1 MSALPDLRV
10 PSPPRGEGQGEG
22 SSLSPGTAPHPN
34 PLPTAWGE
42 GTIFRDLP
50 REHGFEPLH
59 VEGRLPESLKGT
71 LYRCGPAKFSIGG
84 EPYLHWFD
92 ADGAVAAV
100 RIDHGKVEGAVRTVN
115 TRWLKAEQR
124 AKKQLYRSY
133 AQLGRGWRRWLTLPK
148 NPANISVLPHGDE
161 VLALWEAGLPIALD
175 ANTLETKGETTLGG
189 RIGPTFSAHPHRVGN
204 TTYNFGVHYGP
215 KFSLDLYANF
225 QRLGNVPLARPTLV
239 HDFIATPRH
248 LIFFCP
254 PVRLRLARLLAG
266 IGSFDEN
273 LAWEPEHGTEVI
285 VVPLASPEKPIRFAV
300 PPFFQWHLVNA
311 WEEVNEL
318 TVDFIPYDDFTTNAW
333 FGRAPYDAPSL
344 PPASRYARAHLDLK
358 ARRMDVEVLSET
370 SWEFPAIHPH
380 DAGLR
385 HDETWMLDM
394 SSGLPPALCRFDST
408 TRARREV
415 PLGDAAFPS
424 EGVLVGDHVLSLV
437 YDGARDASYVAV
449 IDAARPEGGP
459 VARLWFDH
467 AIPFLFHGAWAR

>member
-1 MSALPDLRV
+1 MSALEHV
-10 PSPPRGEGQGEG
+10 VTGFSPSPARAEAHATLGV
-22 SSLSPGTAPHPN
+22 
-34 PLPTAWGE
+34 
-42 GTIFRDLP
+42 FRDLP
-50 REHGFEPLH
+50 REHGFEPLR
-59 VEGRLPESLKGT
+59 VEGRLPESLQGT
-71 LYRCGPAKFSIGG
+71 LYRCGPAKFGIGG

-100 RIDHGKVEGAVRTVN
+100 RIDQGRVEGAVRTVS
-115 TRWLKAEQR
+115 TRWLKTER
-124 AKKQLYRSY
+124 KSNRQLYRSY

-148 NPANISVLPHGDE
+148 NPANISVFPYGDE

-175 ANTLETKGETTLGG
+175 RNTLETRGETTLGG
-189 RIGPTFSAHPHRVGN
+189 RIGPTFSAHPHRVGD

-215 KFSLDLYANF
+215 KFSLDLYALNGGIE
-225 QRLGNVPLARPTLV
+225 RLANIPLARPTII

-266 IGSFDEN
+266 IGSFDDN

-285 VVPLASPEKPIRFAV
+285 VVPLATPDRPIRFEV

-311 WEEVNEL
+311 WEEGDGL

-333 FGRAPYDAPSL
+333 FGRAPYDPPSL

-358 ARRMDVEVLSET
+358 RKQMGVEVLSET
-370 SWEFPAIHPH
+370 SWEFPAIHAR
-380 DAGLR
+380 DAGQR
-385 HDETWMLDM
+385 HEHTWMLDM
-394 SSGLPPALCRFDST
+394 SNGLPPVLCRFDAK
-408 TRARREV
+408 TRTHRQV
-415 PLGDAAFPS
+415 PLGDGAFPS
-424 EGVLVGDHVLSLV
+424 EAVVAGDHVLSLV
-437 YDGARDASYVAV
+437 HDETRDASYVAV
-449 IDAARPEGGP
+449 IDAARPEDGA